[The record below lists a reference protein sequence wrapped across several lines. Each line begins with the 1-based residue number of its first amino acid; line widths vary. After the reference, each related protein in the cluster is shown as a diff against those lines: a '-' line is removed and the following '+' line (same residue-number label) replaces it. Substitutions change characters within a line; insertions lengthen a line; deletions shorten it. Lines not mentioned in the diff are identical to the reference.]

1 MNSYQHKRDMHHAAP
16 FEMFAG
22 LEPSQAL
29 KTYTLT
35 YVREH
40 GHDTAFTTN
49 FVSWK
54 QQENSHVKSKK
65 IHWLLQHLPS
75 CLPYTV
81 RNDQFLNSLY

>member
-16 FEMFAG
+16 FEIFAG

-35 YVREH
+35 HVREH
-40 GHDTAFTTN
+40 GYDTAFTTN

-54 QQENSHVKSKK
+54 QQENM
-65 IHWLLQHLPS
+65 
-75 CLPYTV
+75 
-81 RNDQFLNSLY
+81 